1 MPELLKTSTDGEGKH
16 PHYHIVY
23 LREDGSGVTSNND
36 DHEHVVEY
44 REPVEEIIDQDPN
57 SVTSGAVLK
66 EAEAGG
72 WFVLPE
78 IDHEHVLEN
87 YAVKEQKPKE
97 EEGEIVEEVARR
109 YCEAQKLEEDSRE
122 AGYKA
127 DDAYSGKHW
136 DEKEKKKFK
145 GKGRAAV
152 TVNKTEGLI
161 DNLTGYQQQNRTDI
175 KYIPTEGGDGRVADI
190 LNIVVKNILEKC
202 SFAREETKTFLDAA
216 IVGRGLFNIY
226 TDFERNIQGDIIV
239 EKFKWDEASFGAHE
253 KEDLSDCDI
262 AFKEKWYSIS
272 KLKEMYPEK
281 ADKFTPEQR
290 DVRKPT
296 GIAEDWD
303 VRLRSDEFVN
313 TVTKEYKVVEAQR
326 KVYKRV
332 FILANSEDGF
342 VFDAEGWSEKDVNA
356 AKSLPGFSKIPRVSF
371 KMRIIKI
378 ASTTL
383 LEDDIIEDDEFSLVP
398 LYAKFRNNE
407 FWGKVKGVIELQQLI
422 NKSYSQF
429 IDIINKVSNYGW
441 FYDSETF
448 PTDREKK
455 KFKETCS
462 SAGFLAEVNDVN
474 KIPVKTEGV
483 KFPSELVNAIAMFNQ
498 DIREIM
504 NVNLDMQGLG
514 GGADSGIAMKQKI
527 VQQLIGNDFLF
538 DNQSFA
544 KKKLGQ
550 IIVKKIKK
558 EYTPERILRIVASE
572 ADRDKELE
580 INGRP
585 FAPEDA
591 EAIIRILRDDDLTKY
606 DVIVSESSTSPSAMM
621 GNFLAMLELAGRG
634 VPIPPEAI
642 MVFAPIPDKK
652 KVMEALQNQ
661 QAQQAQSED
670 KKYDTEIL
678 KTQIANQDKT
688 EAQPGQAPGQPGSPA
703 AV

>member
-1 MPELLKTSTDGEGKH
+1 MPELLKTSKDGTGKEE
-16 PHYHIVY
+16 HYHIVY
-23 LREDGSGVTSNND
+23 LKDDGTGVTSSND
-36 DHEHVVEY
+36 DHEHGVEY
-44 REPVEEIIDQDPN
+44 REPVPEIIDQDPS
-57 SVTSGAVLK
+57 SVTAGQVLK
-66 EAEAGG
+66 EAEPGG

-78 IDHEHVLEN
+78 IDHEHILEN
-87 YAVKEQKPKE
+87 YAVKEKKPKE
-97 EEGEIVEEVARR
+97 EEGEIIEEVARR
-109 YCEAQKLEEDSRE
+109 YCEAQELEKDSRE
-122 AGYKA
+122 SGYKA
-127 DDAYSGKHW
+127 DDIYSGEQW
-136 DEKEKKKFK
+136 DKKKK
-145 GKGRAAV
+145 AALEAKGRAAV
-152 TVNKTEGLI
+152 TVPKVEGLI

-175 KYIPTEGGDGRVADI
+175 KYVPTEGGDGTVADI
-190 LNIVVKNILEKC
+190 LNVVVKNILEKC

-216 IVGRGLFNIY
+216 IIGRGIFNIY

-253 KEDLSDCDI
+253 KEDLADCDI
-262 AFKEKWYSIS
+262 VFKEKWYSIS

-281 ADKFTPEQR
+281 ANKFTPEQR
-290 DVRKPT
+290 DERRPT

-303 VRLRSDEFVN
+303 VRLNSSDFVN
-313 TVTKEYKVVEAQR
+313 SVTKEYKVVEAQR
-326 KVYKRV
+326 KVYKRN
-332 FILANSEDGF
+332 FILINSDDGF
-342 VFDAEGWSEKDVNA
+342 NFDAEGWAEKDVNA
-356 AKSLPGFSKIPRVSF
+356 AKSLPGFHKIPRVSF
-371 KMRIIKI
+371 KIRVIKI

-383 LEDDIIEDDEFSLVP
+383 LEDEIIEDDEFSLVP
-398 LYAKFRNNE
+398 LYAKFRNNK
-407 FWGKVKGVIELQQLI
+407 FWGKVKGVIELQELI

-448 PTDREKK
+448 VDGEKN
-455 KFKETCS
+455 KFKETSS
-462 SAGFLAEVNDVN
+462 SAGFLSELQDINRP
-474 KIPVKTEGV
+474 PVKVEGV
-483 KFPSELVNAIAMFNQ
+483 KFPSELVNAIAMFNR

-514 GGADSGIAMKQKI
+514 DGADSGIAMKQKI

-550 IIVKKIKK
+550 IIVKKISR
-558 EYTPERILRIVASE
+558 EWTPERIVRVVASE
-572 ADRDKELE
+572 AQRDKELE

-585 FAPEDA
+585 FNPDDA
-591 EAIIRILRDDDLTKY
+591 EAIIRILRDADLTQN

-652 KVMEALQNQ
+652 KVMEALK
-661 QAQQAQSED
+661 AQQDQKAQAED
-670 KKYDTEIL
+670 KKYNTEIL
-678 KTQIANQDKT
+678 KTQIANQDKL
-688 EAQPGQAPGQPGSPA
+688 EAQPGGAPVQGGPG